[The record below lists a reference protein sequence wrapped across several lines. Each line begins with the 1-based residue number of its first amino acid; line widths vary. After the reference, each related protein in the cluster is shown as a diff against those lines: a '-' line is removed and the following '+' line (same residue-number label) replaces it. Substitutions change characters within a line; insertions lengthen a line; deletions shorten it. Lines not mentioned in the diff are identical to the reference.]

1 MNPRYL
7 AYCRAH
13 GRTPAEMLEHDD
25 KEWPGGKMT
34 GFILWLDEQWMEF
47 EKRHQPPLRRIS
59 QADRGLWRVSNTDAF
74 DVWLQDAYPP
84 LKGVE

>member
-34 GFILWLDEQWMEF
+34 GFILWLDDSGWNSKSVTSHHYAEYPKQTEGCGVSATLM
-47 EKRHQPPLRRIS
+47 RSTCGCRTRTRR
-59 QADRGLWRVSNTDAF
+59 
-74 DVWLQDAYPP
+74 
-84 LKGVE
+84 